1 MISERSKS
9 RFFIASFY
17 PKMCFE
23 ETAHWDSRNSHIL
36 RNTYVSTFRIASL
49 ILLLDFESGRLS
61 FLQNFDGKQT
71 RTYALT
77 KTSIINHPQII
88 GQRASNSPFTFDLL
102 QL

>member
-23 ETAHWDSRNSHIL
+23 ETAHWDSRYSHIL

-49 ILLLDFESGRLS
+49 ILILDFESGRLS

-71 RTYALT
+71 RIYALT
-77 KTSIINHPQII
+77 HLRTYQDI
-88 GQRASNSPFTFDLL
+88 DY
-102 QL
+102 

>member
-9 RFFIASFY
+9 RFFIAN

-23 ETAHWDSRNSHIL
+23 ITAHWDSRYSHIL

-49 ILLLDFESGRLS
+49 ILILDFESGRLS

-77 KTSIINHPQII
+77 HLRTYQDI
-88 GQRASNSPFTFDLL
+88 DY
-102 QL
+102 

>member
-23 ETAHWDSRNSHIL
+23 ETAHWDSRYSHIL

-49 ILLLDFESGRLS
+49 ILILDFESGRLS

-88 GQRASNSPFTFDLL
+88 GQTSFQCSLYI
-102 QL
+102 